1 MKSDRDEHR
10 SWLPAKA
17 TCSGIVTGAGIVC
30 QAAVSAPPIHR
41 NVLSVCSA
49 ARRLGR
55 KVVDLRLNIREPV
68 DLRGIPVPDLETGTT
83 RWLVPDELPRGDDVL
98 ISSRRR

>member
-1 MKSDRDEHR
+1 MTRLVPPRAEPT
-10 SWLPAKA
+10 LPPRWCITWRTANTIRELAK
-17 TCSGIVTGAGIVC
+17 G
-30 QAAVSAPPIHR
+30 
-41 NVLSVCSA
+41 
-49 ARRLGR
+49 LGR
-55 KVVDLRLNIREPV
+55 KVIDLRLNIREPV